1 MATHP
6 RPRCSRGSRLFKVR
20 VCATRASTSLIYHPH
35 AAATAAHRGAGRIG
49 ERRSDGPAG
58 AEIANIAPPQLV
70 GEVSTSIDTDRA
82 GSISAPSDTARGESR
97 IPVDAAAALTTESGV
112 PQRSGGRGE
121 DVTPPDV
128 TPPDVTPP
136 VVTPP
141 DVPEG
146 SVMGE
151 DAEPHASLDT
161 GYASSIEDLYE
172 RPGEF
177 TDSQTAL
184 PKSSDTLEI
193 GSVTRA
199 PRESS
204 VSRGEAGAE
213 PDLPELVTVRSE
225 DGGEDD
231 HAQGAGQHVFSH
243 ASAVADRVL
252 AQTPSSGRAARGSR
266 GGRGRGKSGA
276 CTARMQN

>member
-1 MATHP
+1 M
-6 RPRCSRGSRLFKVR
+6 
-20 VCATRASTSLIYHPH
+20 
-35 AAATAAHRGAGRIG
+35 
-49 ERRSDGPAG
+49 
-58 AEIANIAPPQLV
+58 

-97 IPVDAAAALTTESGV
+97 IPVDTAAALTTESGV
-112 PQRSGGRGE
+112 LQRSGGRGE

-128 TPPDVTPP
+128 TPPD
-136 VVTPP
+136 VTPP

-184 PKSSDTLEI
+184 PKSSDALES

-243 ASAVADRVL
+243 TSAVADRVL
-252 AQTPSSGRAARGSR
+252 AQTPSSGRAQRGSR